1 MLLKVM
7 ILYYKKQHFIYYLRV
22 ANECV
27 QHLFFLVVSLDQKIT
42 EDTYHVAVALELIH
56 MATLVH
62 DDVIDKSDKRRGKLT
77 IEKMGCYYRYPNWQF
92 LTSFRFKT
100 TF

>member
-1 MLLKVM
+1 M
-7 ILYYKKQHFIYYLRV
+7 RP
-22 ANECV
+22 
-27 QHLFFLVVSLDQKIT
+27 HLFFLVVSLDQKIT

-77 IEKMGCYYRYPNWQF
+77 IEKNGMLLP
-92 LTSFRFKT
+92 LS
-100 TF
+100 

>member
-27 QHLFFLVVSLDQKIT
+27 QHLFFLVVSLDQRKLLKIH
-42 EDTYHVAVALELIH
+42 HVAVALELIH

-77 IEKMGCYYRYPNWQF
+77 IEKMGCHYCYPNWQF

>member
-27 QHLFFLVVSLDQKIT
+27 QHLFFLVVSLDQRKLLKISC
-42 EDTYHVAVALELIH
+42 AVALELIH

-77 IEKMGCYYRYPNWQF
+77 IEKNGMS
-92 LTSFRFKT
+92 LLLS
-100 TF
+100 

>member
-7 ILYYKKQHFIYYLRV
+7 ILYYKKRFHLLSSGGKRV
-22 ANECV
+22 RPAFV
-27 QHLFFLVVSLDQKIT
+27 LLSSQFGPKIT

-62 DDVIDKSDKRRGKLT
+62 DDVIDKV
-77 IEKMGCYYRYPNWQF
+77 INVVVN
-92 LTSFRFKT
+92 
-100 TF
+100 